1 VTSLKEWSV
10 YKLLCPVTT
19 MTRYIGITTQPLD
32 QRLKLHLRGKDHNP
46 GKDEWIAWL
55 QLQGLQPDI
64 LSIDS
69 IVGTRAQAECCER
82 HWVYEYIRAGH
93 DLLNINHIPGSRELF
108 FEFLRSQAAETS
120 TTILSYQPPPV
131 VSGTTPR
138 CNGKTGD

>member
-1 VTSLKEWSV
+1 MKCKDWSI

-19 MTRYIGITTQPLD
+19 MARYIGITTQPLA
-32 QRLKLHLRGKDHNP
+32 QRLKYHLRGNDHNP

-64 LSIDS
+64 IGIDS

-93 DLLNINHIPGSRELF
+93 DLLNINHIPGSREQF
-108 FEFLRSQAAETS
+108 FEFLRGQSVVTS
-120 TTILSYQPPPV
+120 TTILSYQLHPV
-131 VSGTTPR
+131 VSGMTPQR
-138 CNGKTGD
+138 NGKIGD